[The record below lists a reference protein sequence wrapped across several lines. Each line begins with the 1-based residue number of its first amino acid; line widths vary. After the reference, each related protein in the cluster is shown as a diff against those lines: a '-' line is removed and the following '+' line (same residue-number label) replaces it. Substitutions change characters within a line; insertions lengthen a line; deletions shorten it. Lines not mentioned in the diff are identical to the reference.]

1 MNSGQSSSQVV
12 NEKPSSFRDRIAA
25 FNKTTD
31 APLAPR
37 ALPKP
42 TSFVRK
48 PFIPPPPSKESYY
61 APPKPAQIHRPAAQ
75 VQSAESRELTS
86 ETIEQT
92 GDESPPEPEI
102 NKERMK
108 ERILAIQKGLDY
120 TVKPPARPPRRTESH
135 SELDQPPQPHSEE
148 EHSDS
153 DGEEDE
159 PEPHKPGVK
168 AVPEPPTEN
177 RDFQGEMV
185 HGESEKEDLSRA
197 EEDVETNKPEIDP
210 EVARRIA

>member
-61 APPKPAQIHRPAAQ
+61 APPKPAQIQRPAAQ
-75 VQSAESRELTS
+75 VQSAETREPTS
-86 ETIEQT
+86 ETSKQT
-92 GDESPPEPEI
+92 EDETPPEPEI
-102 NKERMK
+102 SKERMK

-120 TVKPPARPPRRTESH
+120 TAKPPAPPPAPPRRAESH
-135 SELDQPPQPHSEE
+135 SELDEPPQPHSEE
-148 EHSDS
+148 DQSDY
-153 DGEEDE
+153 DGEQDE
-159 PEPHKPGVK
+159 PEEPHKTAAKDVS
-168 AVPEPPTEN
+168 EPPIEN
-177 RDFQGEMV
+177 RE
-185 HGESEKEDLSRA
+185 
-197 EEDVETNKPEIDP
+197 VEG
-210 EVARRIA
+210 